1 MGAVSVDLH
10 KKEREFHSLNLSEY
24 NVVMYLIKYRSKVDI
39 LFNANINTDFNSS
52 GDIYE
57 FNQELICLYASLD
70 KIIEK
75 LNLDEHNKKFL
86 ELIFEG
92 NNVRDITMMNI
103 GYDGN
108 SYRLLDKLCK
118 KIVKQND
125 EDWTSTLK
133 TVLYKT

>member
-75 LNLDEHNKKFL
+75 LDLDEHNKKFL

>member
-1 MGAVSVDLH
+1 MGSVSIDLH
-10 KKEREFHSLNLSEY
+10 KKEREFNSLNLSEY

-39 LFNANINTDFNSS
+39 LYNANINTDFNSS

-75 LNLDEHNKKFL
+75 LELDNYNMKFL

-92 NNVRDITMMNI
+92 SNVRDITMLNI

-108 SYRLLDKLCK
+108 SYRLLDKICK

-125 EDWTSTLK
+125 EDWTNTLK
-133 TVLYKT
+133 TILYKT